1 MDAVG
6 GIREVGMRRGRKRMV
21 SIFLRYFL
29 LIGIGVVFLYPI
41 LYMISN
47 SFKSVQDLVNPTV
60 EWLPAKLYP
69 DNFLRALKTL
79 DYWKTLPFTVL
90 YTTAATLAQTISC
103 AMAGYAFAR
112 HEFPLKRFWM
122 VMLIAAFLIPAQ
134 VTLVPRYLMFYNY
147 GLTNTPFA
155 VWLPSLLG
163 QGVSS
168 SIFVLIFENF
178 FGSYPKSF
186 DEAAKLDGAGKFTIF
201 FRVALPVVKPAVV
214 VSVLFS
220 FVWFWNETYTS
231 GQLMGSALRTL
242 PMKLESF
249 VAEFSSIYSTGDMT
263 ARLNESARMA
273 ATLLVIAPLGVLYV
287 VLQRS
292 FIRGIDAAS
301 GITGE

>member
-1 MDAVG
+1 MKQV
-6 GIREVGMRRGRKRMV
+6 RKRII
-21 SIFLRYFL
+21 SLTLRYFL

-47 SFKSVQDLVNPTV
+47 SLKSVQDLVNPTV
-60 EWLPAKLYP
+60 EWLPVKLYWG
-69 DNFLRALKTL
+69 NFSRALRTL
-79 DYWKTLPFTVL
+79 DYWKTLPFTVF
-90 YTTAATLAQTISC
+90 YTAAATLAQTVSC

-168 SIFVLIFENF
+168 SIFVLIFDNF
-178 FGSYPKSF
+178 FSSYPKSF

-201 FRVALPVVKPAVV
+201 FRVALPVVKPAIV
-214 VSVLFS
+214 VSILFS

-273 ATLLVIAPLGVLYV
+273 ATLLVIAPLAALYV

-301 GITGE
+301 GLTGE